1 VFAIGIGI
9 GDALLYLFCWVG
21 VFIGASML
29 QRQRQ
34 LPQAPNWWLREH
46 YGAMIGNGVA
56 THIAFLGIGLRG
68 VIGAIGW
75 PWLSLVPWLAPLAF
89 AIAATLYFNRRYAPR
104 PAVRHG

>member
-1 VFAIGIGI
+1 
-9 GDALLYLFCWVG
+9 
-21 VFIGASML
+21 
-29 QRQRQ
+29 
-34 LPQAPNWWLREH
+34 
-46 YGAMIGNGVA
+46 MIGNGVA

-89 AIAATLYFNRRYAPR
+89 AITATLYFNRRYAPR